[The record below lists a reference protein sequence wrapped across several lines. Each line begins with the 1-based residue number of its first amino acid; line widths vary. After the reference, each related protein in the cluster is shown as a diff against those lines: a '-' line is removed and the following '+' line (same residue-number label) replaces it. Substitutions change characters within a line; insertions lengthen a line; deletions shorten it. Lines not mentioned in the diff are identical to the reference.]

1 MADQSGANAR
11 QLSPGPTDYSPA
23 CTPDGRWV
31 LYISFPPGEKS
42 LRLMKT
48 SANGGQPVE
57 LGRFEPGTDDLSV
70 SPDGRSFAY
79 LRYATVTGQQISKAV
94 VADLETGK
102 PRSEYAVPPEA
113 RQLKWTADGT
123 ALTYV
128 SSTGQ
133 SQSLFRQPLSGKAA
147 TRILHFDSEPMLI
160 SAYDWSPDGKKLAVT
175 RAPYHSTDV
184 VMFSIPSK

>member
-1 MADQSGANAR
+1 VSGK
-11 QLSPGPTDYSPA
+11 GF
-23 CTPDGRWV
+23 V
-31 LYISFPPGEKS
+31 
-42 LRLMKT
+42 
-48 SANGGQPVE
+48 
-57 LGRFEPGTDDLSV
+57 
-70 SPDGRSFAY
+70 
-79 LRYATVTGQQISKAV
+79 KAV
-94 VADLETGK
+94 IADVETGK
-102 PRSEYAVPPEA
+102 PRTEYAVPA
-113 RQLKWTADGT
+113 DAAQLKWTPDGT

-160 SAYDWSPDGKKLAVT
+160 KAYDWSPDGKRLAVT